1 MENTPAPRWL
11 DEEEQQVWRD
21 YLASRNLLSMLLERE
36 LSRDQGVSHAYYEV
50 LVHLSEAPDQ
60 RLRMGQLA
68 RLTNSSR
75 SRLSHAVKRLADMG
89 WVTREVSEE
98 DQRGALAILTDEGL
112 RVLEGAAPV
121 HVTGVRTHLFDQLT
135 AEEVTA
141 LGTISAKLRAHLSSI
156 PALEH
161 CVEH

>member
-1 MENTPAPRWL
+1 MTTNPAPRWL

-21 YLASRNLLSMLLERE
+21 FLTSRNLLSMLLERE

-89 WVTREVSEE
+89 WVSREAALD
-98 DQRGALAILTDEGL
+98 DQRGALAILTAEGQ
-112 RVLEGAAPV
+112 RVLEKAAPV
-121 HVTGVRTHLFDQLT
+121 HVTGVRTHLFDQLSE
-135 AEEVTA
+135 EEVKT
-141 LGTISAKLRAHLSSI
+141 LGVISAKLVTHLSSI
-156 PALEH
+156 PMLDH
-161 CVEH
+161 SVEH